1 MTYKVQVKFNTSPV
15 SPWPSF
21 SGIVTYIIS
30 QVLLQYPGDSQ
41 VGTEGYLQV
50 NYSSGSLL
58 LCQIHRKCF
67 FPSTLYAFPPHSLHT
82 LSLLL
87 NKSFPALNPVR
98 IEKLLLSWRMFF
110 QPAWQWLWRAQI
122 QSNELVNSD
131 GGNRALWDLLKETG
145 YLVFFPLS
153 GWGNKGLWSKDSCL
167 PTYCMGTETIFF
179 FLLM

>member
-1 MTYKVQVKFNTSPV
+1 MTVRSVQKGICKSTTAPA
-15 SPWPSF
+15 PSCSARSTESVF
-21 SGIVTYIIS
+21 S
-30 QVLLQYPGDSQ
+30 
-41 VGTEGYLQV
+41 
-50 NYSSGSLL
+50 
-58 LCQIHRKCF
+58 
-67 FPSTLYAFPPHSLHT
+67 PSTLYAFPPHSLHT

-145 YLVFFPLS
+145 YLVFFSLS

-179 FLLM
+179 LLM